1 MFGSFGDEADFA
13 LRAVREAAALGRR
26 IQGEMITP
34 ALAKSDRSPVTV
46 ADYASQ
52 ALVARMLQRFDADA
66 VLVAEEDARALRE
79 QEYAQTRAAVTGYV
93 RQAYPDVQQEQV
105 MAWID
110 RGAGKPG
117 DRFWTLDPIDG
128 TKGFLRGDQY
138 VVALALIEGSEVLLG
153 ALGCPNLDRE
163 LQPDP
168 EGGGA
173 ALLAVRGHGAWV
185 MGQHGEPLDRLQ
197 VSEQSDPAE
206 ARILRSYEASHTD
219 TEKMGRLAQAMGTD
233 HPPVRMDSQAKF
245 AVMAGGGGE
254 VLFRL
259 LSPTKP
265 DYREKIWDQAA
276 GSCIVEEAGGKV
288 TDLRGQPLDFGRG
301 RLLSANFGV
310 LVSNGRMHDAAL
322 RAVRAV
328 GADQRPE
335 PA

>member
-1 MFGSFGDEADFA
+1 MFGSFEEEADFA
-13 LRAVREAAALGRR
+13 LHAVRQAAKLGRQ

-52 ALVARMLQRFDADA
+52 ALVARMLRDFDPQA
-66 VLVAEEDARALRE
+66 VLVAEEDARALRQPE
-79 QEYAQTRAAVTGYV
+79 HAQTQSSVTGYV
-93 RQAYPDVQQEQV
+93 RQFYPDVEQEQV

-110 RGAGKPG
+110 HGAGEPD

-138 VVALALIEGSEVLLG
+138 VVALALIEGGEVRLG
-153 ALGCPNLDRE
+153 ALGCPNLDRD
-163 LQPDP
+163 LQPDK

-173 ALLAVRGHGAWV
+173 ALLAVRGHGSWAT
-185 MGQHGEPLDRLQ
+185 GLNDGPLKRLQ
-197 VSEQSDPAE
+197 VSKRRDPTE

-219 TEKMGRLAQAMGTD
+219 AEKMEQLVQAMGTD
-233 HPPVRMDSQAKF
+233 QPPVLMDSQAKF
-245 AVMAGGGGE
+245 ALMAGGGGE

-259 LSPTKP
+259 LSPTQP

-276 GSCIVEEAGGKV
+276 GACIVEEAGGKV
-288 TDLRGQPLDFGRG
+288 TDLRGRRLDFSRG
-301 RLLSANFGV
+301 RLLSDNFGV
-310 LVSNGRMHDAAL
+310 LVTNGRLQEAAL
-322 RAVRAV
+322 RAVQEV
-328 GADQRPE
+328 GADRRPE